1 MLATR
6 RDAMQVAATA
16 FVVLF
21 CIVGLALWGLPFYYD
36 FMVQQFGWTRAQVTS
51 GNALSKLVVGPIF
64 GFIAGWI
71 IDRFGPRR
79 VMMAGILMAGGAL
92 VGLGWV
98 STLGMF
104 YLFYFFNALGYVCGG
119 PLPNQVLLSRWF
131 DKSRGKAMGFA
142 YLGIGIGGATVPW
155 ISHALVQHF
164 GWQAAL
170 RLLGLLIIV
179 VSFPLAFLVKEAPPQ
194 TTTDRNLTGPADVT
208 GAFKTLAF
216 YLLTLGSM
224 CSIAAVSGTQQNLK
238 LFLSLDRH
246 FAQSDAA
253 RVLSLVLS
261 FSIVGRLLMGWLAD
275 RFSKK
280 YVMLLTYLLVAAGI
294 PFLFLGQT
302 RARSLRF
309 GRGVWSRTGRRL
321 HDHSV
326 DDRGNLWDARSGKIA
341 GSNPDRGRH
350 CRSCLA
356 VVDGPLTG
364 CDRKLFRKLL
374 SIGRRGVAGSGR
386 GVGFAGAEEGG
397 MSAQPI
403 LRVGNPE
410 ERRRISGA
418 SAFAAIGHPVRWRV
432 VERGTIAAALAAG
445 ERRNQD
451 RQPNR
456 RASHGRLGRY
466 WPTAIRARTRFGAG
480 SASAAA
486 ARN

>member
-1 MLATR
+1 MSEPKLGLETAKHKPRDSAEFANDQDPAIR
-6 RDAMQVAATA
+6 RGALQVAGTA

-51 GNALSKLVVGPIF
+51 GNALSKLVVGPAF

-79 VMMAGILMAGGAL
+79 VMMAGVLMAGGAL
-92 VGLGWV
+92 IGLGWV

-155 ISHALVQHF
+155 ISHSLVEHF

-170 RLLGLLIIV
+170 RLLGLLIV
-179 VSFPLAFLVKEAPPQ
+179 LLSFPLAFLVKEAPSEFAGVA
-194 TTTDRNLTGPADVT
+194 TIAGPPEVKS
-208 GAFKTLAF
+208 AFESLPF
-216 YLLTLGSM
+216 YLLTFGSM

-246 FAQSDAA
+246 YSQAEAA

-261 FSIVGRLLMGWLAD
+261 CSIVGRLLMGWLAD

-294 PFLFLGQT
+294 PLLFLGRT
-302 RARSLRF
+302 PLSLHVSAAVF
-309 GRGVWSRTGRRL
+309 GIGLGGDYMIIPLMTAEIFGIPVLGRLLGVILTAGGVAEAVSPWLTGRLR
-321 HDHSV
+321 
-326 DDRGNLWDARSGKIA
+326 DATGDYS
-341 GSNPDRGRH
+341 
-350 CRSCLA
+350 
-356 VVDGPLTG
+356 TG
-364 CDRKLFRKLL
+364 CFLL
-374 SIGRRGVAGSGR
+374 VGVALL
-386 GVGFAGAEEGG
+386 GAIAVLGL
-397 MSAQPI
+397 P
-403 LRVGNPE
+403 
-410 ERRRISGA
+410 ERRK
-418 SAFAAIGHPVRWRV
+418 V
-432 VERGTIAAALAAG
+432 V
-445 ERRNQD
+445 
-451 RQPNR
+451 
-456 RASHGRLGRY
+456 
-466 WPTAIRARTRFGAG
+466 
-480 SASAAA
+480 
-486 ARN
+486 

>member
-1 MLATR
+1 MRGSDQGTPTHSGAI
-6 RDAMQVAATA
+6 QVAITA

-51 GNALSKLVVGPIF
+51 GNALSKLIVGPVF

-79 VMMAGILMAGGAL
+79 VMMAGILMAGAAL
-92 VGLGWV
+92 VGLGWA

-170 RLLGLLIIV
+170 RLMGVLIV
-179 VSFPLAFLVKEAPPQ
+179 VVSLPLAFFVKEAPFASAE
-194 TTTDRNLTGPADVT
+194 DGLAGPRITSGTAEVMS
-208 GAFKTLAF
+208 AFKTLPF
-216 YLLTLGSM
+216 FLLTLGSM

-246 FAQSDAA
+246 FTQADAA

-261 FSIVGRLLMGWLAD
+261 CSIVGRLLMGWLAD

-280 YVMLLTYLLVAAGI
+280 HVMLLTYLLVAAGI
-294 PFLFLGQT
+294 PFLFLGHT
-302 RARSLRF
+302 KATLYTSAAIF
-309 GRGVWSRTGRRL
+309 GVGLGGDYMIIPLMTAEIFGMQVLGRLLGVILTAGGIAEAVAPWLTGRLR
-321 HDHSV
+321 DAT
-326 DDRGNLWDARSGKIA
+326 GNYSESCILLVVIA
-341 GSNPDRGRH
+341 
-350 CRSCLA
+350 
-356 VVDGPLTG
+356 
-364 CDRKLFRKLL
+364 LL
-374 SIGRRGVAGSGR
+374 G
-386 GVGFAGAEEGG
+386 
-397 MSAQPI
+397 
-403 LRVGNPE
+403 
-410 ERRRISGA
+410 
-418 SAFAAIGHPVRWRV
+418 
-432 VERGTIAAALAAG
+432 AAAV
-445 ERRNQD
+445 
-451 RQPNR
+451 
-456 RASHGRLGRY
+456 LGL
-466 WPTAIRARTRFGAG
+466 PEPKKTELQKTA
-480 SASAAA
+480 
-486 ARN
+486 

>member
-1 MLATR
+1 MDSGAL
-6 RDAMQVAATA
+6 QVAITA

-51 GNALSKLVVGPIF
+51 GNALSKLVVGPVF

-155 ISHALVQHF
+155 ISHALIEHF

-170 RLLGLLIIV
+170 RWLGLLIIA
-179 VSFPLAFLVKEAPPQ
+179 VSLPLAFFVKEAPPRS
-194 TTTDRNLTGPADVT
+194 TSDRKMSGAADVM
-208 GAFKTLAF
+208 GAFKTLPF
-216 YLLTLGSM
+216 FLLTFGSM

-246 FAQSDAA
+246 FTQGDAA

-261 FSIVGRLLMGWLAD
+261 FSIAGRLLMGWLAD

-294 PFLFLGQT
+294 PLLFLGHT
-302 RARSLRF
+302 R
-309 GRGVWSRTGRRL
+309 
-321 HDHSV
+321 
-326 DDRGNLWDARSGKIA
+326 
-341 GSNPDRGRH
+341 
-350 CRSCLA
+350 LA
-356 VVDGPLTG
+356 
-364 CDRKLFRKLL
+364 
-374 SIGRRGVAGSGR
+374 I
-386 GVGFAGAEEGG
+386 
-397 MSAQPI
+397 
-403 LRVGNPE
+403 
-410 ERRRISGA
+410 
-418 SAFAAIGHPVRWRV
+418 
-432 VERGTIAAALAAG
+432 
-445 ERRNQD
+445 
-451 RQPNR
+451 
-456 RASHGRLGRY
+456 Y
-466 WPTAIRARTRFGAG
+466 
-480 SASAAA
+480 ASAAVFGVGLGGDYMIIPLMTAEIFGMQILGRLLGVILTAGGIAEAVSPWLTGRLRDVTGNYSESCFVLIGIALLGA
-486 ARN
+486 AAVLGLPEQRKTTA

>member
-1 MLATR
+1 MQNAQQNSR
-6 RDAMQVAATA
+6 ADAASGDPERAMDSGALQVAITA

-51 GNALSKLVVGPIF
+51 GNALSKLVVGPVF

-119 PLPNQVLLSRWF
+119 PLPNQVLLSRSF

-155 ISHALVQHF
+155 ISHALIEHF

-170 RLLGLLIIV
+170 RWLGLLIIA
-179 VSFPLAFLVKEAPPQ
+179 VSLPLAFFVKEAPPRS
-194 TTTDRNLTGPADVT
+194 TSDRKMSGAADVM
-208 GAFKTLAF
+208 GAFKTLPF
-216 YLLTLGSM
+216 FLLTFGSM

-246 FAQSDAA
+246 FTQGDAA

-261 FSIVGRLLMGWLAD
+261 FSIAGRLLMGWLAD

-294 PFLFLGQT
+294 PLLFLG
-302 RARSLRF
+302 
-309 GRGVWSRTGRRL
+309 
-321 HDHSV
+321 
-326 DDRGNLWDARSGKIA
+326 
-341 GSNPDRGRH
+341 
-350 CRSCLA
+350 
-356 VVDGPLTG
+356 
-364 CDRKLFRKLL
+364 
-374 SIGRRGVAGSGR
+374 
-386 GVGFAGAEEGG
+386 
-397 MSAQPI
+397 
-403 LRVGNPE
+403 
-410 ERRRISGA
+410 
-418 SAFAAIGHPVRWRV
+418 
-432 VERGTIAAALAAG
+432 
-445 ERRNQD
+445 
-451 RQPNR
+451 
-456 RASHGRLGRY
+456 
-466 WPTAIRARTRFGAG
+466 RTRLAIY
-480 SASAAA
+480 ASAAVFGVGLGGDYMIIPLMTAEIFGMQILGRLLGVILTAGGIAEAVSPWVTGRLRDATGSYSESCFLLVAIALVGA
-486 ARN
+486 AAVLGLPKQRKTIA